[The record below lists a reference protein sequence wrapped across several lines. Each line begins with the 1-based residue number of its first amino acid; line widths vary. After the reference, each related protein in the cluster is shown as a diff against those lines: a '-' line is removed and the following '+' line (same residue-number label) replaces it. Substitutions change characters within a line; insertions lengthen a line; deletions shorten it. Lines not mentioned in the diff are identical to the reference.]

1 MRRELQIA
9 LYALA
14 GVVGLGVLIRA
25 LVPLAGLVP
34 STAEMLQTTR
44 SIRQETLGL
53 ERSVAQVEVRLSGL
67 AEQEVLLQQQAD
79 LIGQSLTLLQ
89 QQETNAKQ
97 ATVHLRKLAAL
108 EEQTVQLTTKADVVA
123 TRTADV
129 LRANK
134 GALGQLATETGRIEE
149 GSVRMERQVDL
160 LLGEMAKTEQNFAP
174 IKRWKNNLQEAK
186 RTFTGWLEGVGE
198 WIGSWFH

>member
-1 MRRELQIA
+1 MNRTAQLA
-9 LYALA
+9 LYLVG
-14 GVVGLGVLIRA
+14 GVIGVGVLIRA
-25 LVPLAGLVP
+25 IAPLGGLIP
-34 STAEMLQTTR
+34 STAAMLQTTR
-44 SIRQETLGL
+44 AIRQETIGL
-53 ERSVAQVEVRLSGL
+53 ERSVAQVEVQLAGL
-67 AEQEVLLQQQAD
+67 AEQEALLKEQAG

-89 QQETNAKQ
+89 QQETNAKE

-108 EEQTVQLTTKADVVA
+108 EEQTVQLTTQADVVA
-123 TRTADV
+123 TKTADV
-129 LRANK
+129 LRANQ
-134 GALGQLATETGRIEE
+134 GALGQLATATGRIEE

-186 RTFTGWLEGVGE
+186 ESFTGWWQGVAE